1 MRNNPTFRGI
11 RTGLLVLAAIIIVA
25 HFDLIG
31 RTEDRLASMA
41 DSWKTIT
48 FQGDRS

>member
-25 HFDLIG
+25 HFDIVG
-31 RTEDRLASMA
+31 RTEYHMASMSE
-41 DSWKTIT
+41 SWQTIT
-48 FQGDRS
+48 FQGDIQ